1 MLKIH
6 FLNVGHGDCTVVEH
20 PSGNVTVIDINN
32 GTDIDPKSARELAES
47 FGAGARSIE
56 INEMIGLKRMRAL
69 VEAGYDIELTNP
81 IEYLYKILNGRSI
94 FRYIQTHPDID
105 HMRGLSALEGKFAI
119 LNFWDT
125 ANEKEISDFQND
137 SDKEDWETYKRL
149 RKSTEAPKKLVVNR
163 GDRRPYFHS
172 YDEGGDDIQILA
184 PDPSLAALANQAENH
199 NNHSYVIRI
208 RYGKV
213 NVLLPGDAEDAV
225 WESLV
230 EEYGDD
236 LSSVVLK
243 ASHHG
248 RDSGYHEN
256 AVRHISPKY
265 TIVSVGKKPST
276 DASNKYRKHSDC
288 VWSTRWKGN
297 IVLTVNPDGSATI
310 DPEYDR

>member
-1 MLKIH
+1 
-6 FLNVGHGDCTVVEH
+6 VEH
-20 PSGNVTVIDINN
+20 PSGRVTVIDINN

-47 FGAGARSIE
+47 FGAGARNIE
-56 INEMIGLKRMRAL
+56 INEMFGLKRMRAL

-81 IEYLYKILNGRSI
+81 IEYLDEILSGRSI

-105 HMRGLSALEGKFAI
+105 HMRGLTAIERKFSI

-125 ANEKEISDFQND
+125 ANEKEITEFQND
-137 SDKEDWETYKRL
+137 SDKEDWETYQRL
-149 RKSTEAPKKLVVNR
+149 RKSTEAPKTLVVNR

-172 YDEGGDDIQILA
+172 YEEDGDDIQILA
-184 PDPSLAALANQAENH
+184 PEPSLTAAANDTENH
-199 NNHSYVIRI
+199 NNHSYVIRV

-213 NVLLPGDAEDAV
+213 DVLLPGDAEDAV

-230 EEYGDD
+230 EEYRSD
-236 LSSVVLK
+236 LSTAVLK

-248 RDSGYHEN
+248 RDSGYHED
-256 AVRHISPKY
+256 AVRHISPEY

-276 DASNKYRKHSDC
+276 DASNKYRKHSGH

-297 IVLTVNPDGSATI
+297 IILTVNPDGSATI
-310 DPEYDR
+310 DSEYDR